1 MRLLS
6 RWLPL
11 LRFRG
16 SRKYWE
22 DRYRLG
28 GDAGAGSFGVA
39 ARHKAAVLNAFVA
52 DNAISSVIEFGCGD
66 GRQLTLAQ
74 YPPYLGIDVS
84 ADALAHCRRLFG
96 DQPDKQFLLLD
107 DYQGQRA
114 DLALSLDVIYHLVE
128 DSVYDEY
135 LQRLFDAAGRFVIIY
150 SSDVAAAGATMRHV
164 RHRMVSA
171 DVARRFPDF
180 VRMGDRE
187 AELPGPV
194 EFSRG
199 VPTRF
204 LLYRRDTAM

>member
-28 GDAGAGSFGVA
+28 GDAGSGSFGVP
-39 ARHKAAVLNAFVA
+39 ARYKAEVLNAFVA
-52 DNAISSVIEFGCGD
+52 DNAVRSVIEFGCGD

-74 YPPYLGIDVS
+74 YPVYVGIDVS
-84 ADALAHCRRLFG
+84 AAALAHCRRLFG

-107 DYQGQRA
+107 DYRGQRA
-114 DLALSLDVIYHLVE
+114 ELALSLDVIYHLVE

-135 LQRLFDAAGRFVIIY
+135 LQRLFGAAERFVVIY
-150 SSDVAAAGATMRHV
+150 SSDVDAARATMRHV
-164 RHRMVSA
+164 RHRNVSA
-171 DVARRFPDF
+171 DVARRFPGY
-180 VRMGDRE
+180 VRMSDRE
-187 AELPGPV
+187 AELPQPV
-194 EFSRG
+194 EFNRG
-199 VPTRF
+199 VPTCF
-204 LLYRRDTAM
+204 LCYRRDKPA